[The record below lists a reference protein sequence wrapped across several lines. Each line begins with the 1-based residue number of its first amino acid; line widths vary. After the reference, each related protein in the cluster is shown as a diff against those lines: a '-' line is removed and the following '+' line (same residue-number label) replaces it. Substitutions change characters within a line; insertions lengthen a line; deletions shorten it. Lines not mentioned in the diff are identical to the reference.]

1 MTRNEAGP
9 ASIQSVERT
18 QSLFFP
24 LRRTICG
31 YMLIIRDVIA
41 PIEPWQLDREPGTI
55 LGGHFGSG
63 HVRRIWPGDAASYC
77 AHLIRLDGESRNMRF
92 AGAISDE
99 SICDYAGL
107 IADPCRV
114 LHGFFDG
121 NELRGA
127 SELVPPRHGEYTAEA
142 AFSVEKGYRRRGV
155 GQELMA
161 RSIRAARTRDIRQ
174 VMMRCLA
181 TNHAMQTL
189 ARKFGAE
196 LIFGNG
202 DVLALIDPPPATRA
216 TFADEAIDGLR
227 DLALA
232 WCE

>member
-9 ASIQSVERT
+9 ASIQSVERP

-31 YMLIIRDVIA
+31 YMLIIRDAIA

-63 HVRRIWPGDAASYC
+63 HVRRIWPGD
-77 AHLIRLDGESRNMRF
+77 GESRNLRF

-107 IADPCRV
+107 IADPYRV

-121 NELRGA
+121 NELHGA
-127 SELVPPRHGEYTAEA
+127 SELVPRDMESTPPRPPSRSKRVIDA
-142 AFSVEKGYRRRGV
+142 AASGR
-155 GQELMA
+155 
-161 RSIRAARTRDIRQ
+161 
-174 VMMRCLA
+174 
-181 TNHAMQTL
+181 N
-189 ARKFGAE
+189 
-196 LIFGNG
+196 
-202 DVLALIDPPPATRA
+202 
-216 TFADEAIDGLR
+216 
-227 DLALA
+227 
-232 WCE
+232 